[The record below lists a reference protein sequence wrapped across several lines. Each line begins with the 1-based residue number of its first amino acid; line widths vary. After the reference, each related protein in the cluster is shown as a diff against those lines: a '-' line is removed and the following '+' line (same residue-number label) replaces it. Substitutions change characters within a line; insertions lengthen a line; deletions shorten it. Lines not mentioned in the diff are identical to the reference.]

1 MEISVSQKVPANA
14 GKIPPS
20 CIQFRGAVNKNSQL
34 KTLPP
39 KENILTKKIHKAK
52 IVITT
57 NMLRKQFPQKFKT
70 FLFFIF
76 YPF

>member
-1 MEISVSQKVPANA
+1 MPMEIMVSQKVPTNA

-39 KENILTKKIHKAK
+39 NEKTLTKKIHKTK
-52 IVITT
+52 IVIPT
-57 NMLRKQFPQKFKT
+57 NKKRRPLPQ
-70 FLFFIF
+70 
-76 YPF
+76 